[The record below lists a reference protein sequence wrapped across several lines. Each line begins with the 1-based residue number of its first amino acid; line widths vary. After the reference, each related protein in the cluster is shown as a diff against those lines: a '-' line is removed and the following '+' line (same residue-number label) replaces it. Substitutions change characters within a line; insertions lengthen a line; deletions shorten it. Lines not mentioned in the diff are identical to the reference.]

1 MNRSPSAFRSALVVS
16 ACRWTNTALALA
28 LGMISASYFG
38 TSVEKDCYLVAQT
51 IPTLI
56 GTFLLGGLYGN
67 LLVSLAEVGR
77 REGIAGQKRFAH
89 RTLRQLTLWLVPC
102 VLLVFAGA
110 RFLTAAVA
118 PGFTPDRTD
127 LSATL
132 LRITIFGLAGGVYFT
147 VTRCLLEVQGRF
159 GASNLTHVL
168 INLTAV
174 IVLVL
179 SWRRLGIF
187 ALAVGPL
194 SGSVLAVGLLSLI
207 AARTLRDP
215 AEFRPEAC
223 PAAESDHHRSFWL
236 AFLPMSLAANT
247 GTINLL
253 VDNAFASF
261 LPSGSITT
269 LGFAF
274 VIISNGEMLTALS
287 LAEVIFPRLAS
298 SAQAGGAEFA
308 RTVRSAHR
316 HMLIVTAPLCAG
328 ALTFGTPVARLLFE
342 RGAFPPEST
351 ATVARLLACYAPEI
365 LFAGH
370 QVILSRV
377 LFARRRLAALAW
389 TSAGAIATNAALD
402 GLLLRVF
409 GLTGLALATTAVAL
423 GSLLLLLAPA
433 RREVG
438 RIWAPDDTLFAVR
451 VLASAAIMGLALIAW
466 DHVFERFADLGRE
479 GPRIVHVLSGLVL
492 GAGIYAALLHAW
504 RIGEARDIMARVAS
518 SSASL
523 FRRA

>member
-1 MNRSPSAFRSALVVS
+1 M
-16 ACRWTNTALALA
+16 
-28 LGMISASYFG
+28 
-38 TSVEKDCYLVAQT
+38 
-51 IPTLI
+51 
-56 GTFLLGGLYGN
+56 
-67 LLVSLAEVGR
+67 
-77 REGIAGQKRFAH
+77 
-89 RTLRQLTLWLVPC
+89 
-102 VLLVFAGA
+102 
-110 RFLTAAVA
+110 
-118 PGFTPDRTD
+118 
-127 LSATL
+127 
-132 LRITIFGLAGGVYFT
+132 
-147 VTRCLLEVQGRF
+147 TRCLLEVQRRF

-168 INLTAV
+168 INLSAV
-174 IVLVL
+174 IILAL
-179 SWRRLGIF
+179 WWRRLGIF
-187 ALAVGPL
+187 ALALGPL
-194 SGSVLAVGLLSLI
+194 LGAVLAVGLLALI

-215 AEFRPEAC
+215 TGFRP
-223 PAAESDHHRSFWL
+223 AADLAGESDHQRTFWL

-247 GTINLL
+247 ATINLL

-274 VIISNGEMLTALS
+274 VIIFNFEMLTALS

-308 RTVRSAHR
+308 QTVRSAHR

-328 ALTFGTPVARLLFE
+328 ALTFGTPLERLLFE

-365 LFAGH
+365 LFTGH

-377 LFARRRLAALAW
+377 LFSRRRFGALAW
-389 TSAGAIATNAALD
+389 TSTAAIATNAALD
-402 GLLLRVF
+402 ALLLREF
-409 GLTGLALATTAVAL
+409 GLTGIALATTSVAL
-423 GSLLLLLAPA
+423 GSLLLLLVPA

-451 VLASAAIMGLALIAW
+451 VLASAAIMGLALLAW
-466 DHVFERFADLGRE
+466 AHVFERFADVGRE

-504 RIGEARDIMARVAS
+504 RIGEARDIMSRLVS
-518 SSASL
+518 TSASF
-523 FRRA
+523 FRRP